1 MNQASVSVYKVEQRT
16 KGDLLLIV
24 SKILST
30 KNKMTKQYD
39 GLYLCRFLKA
49 ANHPEIEEREHFK
62 MLRHK
67 TRFHVMLNI
76 NNIKN
81 NGN

>member
-1 MNQASVSVYKVEQRT
+1 
-16 KGDLLLIV
+16 
-24 SKILST
+24 
-30 KNKMTKQYD
+30 
-39 GLYLCRFLKA
+39 
-49 ANHPEIEEREHFK
+49 

-81 NGN
+81 NGNWRSPAAHQNIQQHFTKLCNK